1 MTCKWA
7 YRLLLI
13 ACSYNSNTL
22 RDMGK
27 SRLPV

>member
-1 MTCKWA
+1 M
-7 YRLLLI
+7 LI
-13 ACSYNSNTL
+13 ACSYNPYTL